1 MANDRRKRGG
11 FLGNGGSSSGG
22 RFGMSLTGP
31 GTMFTIAFIALAI
44 GMGVLLSRGV
54 TPKSV
59 LSDPGETGELEI
71 VLETPSSNGSR
82 LQLKTIKF
90 KECASKA
97 AVGLIVDRS
106 GSMLGAKMNNL
117 QDALSTFTTN
127 LGGQSVIGMVSFSSG
142 NREVTEDVPF
152 SRYQDVKGQVASAI
166 RSYNP
171 PGGSTHT
178 RAAFELMKERIIEAQ
193 KNFPENNF
201 AMILLSD
208 GIPESEVEA
217 SSCPSGRRFGNRCF
231 ALTQDPTQDP
241 NIAKDI
247 RDAGINVYAIAIYNK
262 NDASDIYFLP
272 DMRNMMQNI
281 VTDPANF
288 YETPDPAKLKQIYK
302 EIAQRICSDL

>member
-1 MANDRRKRGG
+1 MANNRKRGG
-11 FLGNGGSSSGG
+11 IFGNGTSSGG

-31 GTMFTIAFIALAI
+31 GTMFTVAFIALAI

-59 LSDPGETGELEI
+59 LSDPGETGELEL
-71 VLETPSSNGSR
+71 VLETPAPYGSR

-97 AVGLIVDRS
+97 AVGLIIDRS
-106 GSMLGAKMNNL
+106 GSMRGAKVVNM
-117 QDALSTFTTN
+117 QDALTAFTTG
-127 LGGQSVIGMVSFSSG
+127 LGGQSVIGMVSFSSEP
-142 NREVTEDVPF
+142 REVSEDVPF

-178 RAAFELMKERIIEAQ
+178 RAAFLLMKDKIIAAQ
-193 KNFPENNF
+193 KKFPENDF

-208 GIPESEVEA
+208 GIPENQSEA
-217 SSCPSGRRFGNRCF
+217 PSCPSGRKFQNRCF
-231 ALTQDPTQDP
+231 ALTQDPTQLP
-241 NIAKDI
+241 SVAKEI
-247 RDAGINVYAIAIYNK
+247 RDAGINVYAIAIYDK
-262 NDASDIYFLP
+262 NDESDIFFLP
-272 DMRNMMQNI
+272 DMRNMMTNI
-281 VTDPANF
+281 VSDPANF
-288 YETPDPAKLKQIYK
+288 YETPDPTKLKQIYK

>member
-1 MANDRRKRGG
+1 MANNRKRGG
-11 FLGNGGSSSGG
+11 ILGNNGSSSGG

-31 GTMFTIAFIALAI
+31 GTVFTISFIALAI

-59 LSDPGETGELEI
+59 LSDPGETGELEL
-71 VLETPSSNGSR
+71 VLETPAPNGSR

-97 AVGLIVDRS
+97 AVGLIIDRS
-106 GSMLGAKMNNL
+106 GSMRGAKVLNM
-117 QDALSTFTTN
+117 QDALATFTTG
-127 LGGQSVIGMVSFSSG
+127 LGNQSVIGMVSFSSEP
-142 NREVTEDVPF
+142 REVSEDVPF
-152 SRYQDVKGQVASAI
+152 SRYQDVKAQVKSAI

-178 RAAFELMKERIIEAQ
+178 RAAFTLMKEKIIAAQ
-193 KNFPENNF
+193 EKFPENDF

-208 GIPESEVEA
+208 GIPEDQSEA
-217 SSCPSGRRFGNRCF
+217 ATCPSGRKYENRCF

-241 NIAKDI
+241 SVAKEI

-262 NDASDIYFLP
+262 NDPGDLYFLP

-281 VTDPANF
+281 VSTPTNF
-288 YETPDPAKLKQIYK
+288 YETPDPTKLKQIYK
-302 EIAQRICSDL
+302 EIAQKICSDL

>member
-1 MANDRRKRGG
+1 MANNRKRGG
-11 FLGNGGSSSGG
+11 ILGNGNSSGG

-31 GTMFTIAFIALAI
+31 GTMFTVAFIALAI

-71 VLETPSSNGSR
+71 VIEAPSENGSR

-97 AVGLIVDRS
+97 AVGMIVDRS
-106 GSMLGAKMNNL
+106 GSMMGAKMNNL
-117 QDALSTFTTN
+117 QDALSSFTTN
-127 LGGQSVIGMVSFSSG
+127 LGGQSVIGMVSFSSEP
-142 NREVTEDVPF
+142 REATEDVPF
-152 SRYQDVKGQVASAI
+152 SRYEDVKGQVASAI

-178 RAAFELMKERIIEAQ
+178 RAAFELMKEKIIEAQ
-193 KNFPENNF
+193 KKFPENDF

-208 GIPESEVEA
+208 GIPESSTEA

-231 ALTQDPTQDP
+231 ALTQDPTQLP
-241 NIAKDI
+241 SVAKEI
-247 RDAGINVYAIAIYNK
+247 RDAGINVYAIAIYDK
-262 NDASDIYFLP
+262 NDASDNFFLP
-272 DMRNMMQNI
+272 DMRNMMTNI
-281 VTDPANF
+281 VSDPANF
-288 YETPDPAKLKQIYK
+288 YETPDPTKLKQIYK
-302 EIAQRICSDL
+302 EIAQKICSDL